1 MSEFFKLVLYT
12 TLFPGIPLLLLAV
25 SSDEGIMMSGIFAMI
40 VVAIYVLVAIV
51 LLIMGK
57 TQWGKVLFLS
67 AGIILLVGL
76 STCGLILANLNLG
89 GMH

>member
-1 MSEFFKLVLYT
+1 MSEFFKLVLYV
-12 TLFPGIPLLLLAV
+12 TLFPGIPLLALAI

-51 LLIMGK
+51 MMIMGK

-76 STCGLILANLNLG
+76 STCGLILASF
-89 GMH
+89 

>member
-1 MSEFFKLVLYT
+1 MSEFFKLVLYA
-12 TLFPGIPLLLLAV
+12 TLLPGIPLLMLAA
-25 SSDEGIMMSGIFAMI
+25 SSDEGIMLSGIFAMV

-51 LLIMGK
+51 MLIMDK

-76 STCGLILANLNLG
+76 STCGLILASF
-89 GMH
+89 

>member
-12 TLFPGIPLLLLAV
+12 TLFPGILLLALAV
-25 SSDEGIMMSGIFAMI
+25 SGDEGIMMSGIFAMI
-40 VVAIYVLVAIV
+40 VVGIYVLIATV
-51 LLIMGK
+51 LMIIGK

-76 STCGLILANLNLG
+76 STCGLILASF
-89 GMH
+89 